1 MRPRIVV
8 RVAVIAGLGLFVT
21 WTLGSAQV
29 PATPDSALAA
39 EFRALE
45 TALADAIAAGD
56 HRRLDE
62 FLAPDYRLTLAVAG
76 APLVHV
82 GRAEWLN
89 NIPKTRV
96 QRNEFRELSVRRE
109 GSTVVVVAYVTLEG
123 TVAGRRRSGD
133 FLLTDVWIEQDDRW
147 RLAWR
152 LSSRPEAREGP

>member
-1 MRPRIVV
+1 MRPRSVARI
-8 RVAVIAGLGLFVT
+8 AVIAGLGLFVA
-21 WTLGSAQV
+21 WTPGGAQV
-29 PATPDSALAA
+29 PATPDSALVA

-45 TALADAIAAGD
+45 TAFTDAIVAGD
-56 HRRLDE
+56 RRRLEE

-89 NIPKTRV
+89 NVPKTRV

-109 GSTVVVVAYVTLEG
+109 GSTVVVVAYVTLEA
-123 TVAGRRRSGD
+123 TVDGRQRSGD
-133 FLLTDVWIEQDDRW
+133 ILLTDVWIEQDGRW

-152 LSSRPEAREGP
+152 LSSRPEARGGQ